1 MAADLVS
8 SISSLRTRLA
18 PDRHDGRVVGLVPTM
33 GALHDGHLRL
43 IDRAR
48 EECQRVVVSIF
59 VNPLQFDRD
68 DDLSRY
74 PRDLESDLDACAT
87 HGVDLVFAPGVDEM
101 YPSQPYCVV
110 EVVRLTDHLCGRHR
124 PGHFTGVATAVAK
137 LFQIVQPDRA
147 YFGQKDAQ
155 QLAVVRRLVA
165 DLNIPVEI
173 VAVPTVR
180 EADGL
185 AVSSRNHLLSPAERA
200 VATALYGVLQQAEC
214 LITSG
219 ARDPA
224 AVTREAEASLPA
236 DPGLRLEYLEVVDPD
251 EIQPVRDIEGPV
263 LVAGALWVGSTRLID
278 NIVCVPPGST
288 THTDGV

>member
-18 PDRHDGRVVGLVPTM
+18 PDRHDGRILGLVPTM

-48 EECQRVVVSIF
+48 EECQCVVVSIF

-87 HGVDLVFAPGVDEM
+87 HGVDLVFAPSVDEM
-101 YPSQPYCVV
+101 YPSQPTCVV
-110 EVVRLTDHLCGRHR
+110 EVLRLTDHLCGRHR

-137 LFQIVQPDRA
+137 LFQIVQPGRA

-155 QLAVVRRLVA
+155 QLAVIRRLVA

-200 VATALYGVLQQAEC
+200 VATSLYRVLQQAEH

-219 ARDPA
+219 ARDAA
-224 AVTREAEASLPA
+224 AVTRGAEASLPV

-251 EIQPVRDIEGPV
+251 EIQPVRDIEGLV

-288 THTDGV
+288 THTDGA

>member
-8 SISSLRTRLA
+8 SISSLRIRLA
-18 PDRHDGRVVGLVPTM
+18 PDRHDGRVLGLVPTM

-48 EECQRVVVSIF
+48 EECQCVVVSIF

-87 HGVDLVFAPGVDEM
+87 HGVDLIFAPSVDEM
-101 YPSQPYCVV
+101 YPTQPICVV
-110 EVVRLTDHLCGRHR
+110 EVLRLTDHLCGRHR

-155 QLAVVRRLVA
+155 QLAVVRRLVV

-200 VATALYGVLQQAEC
+200 VATSLYGILQRAER

-219 ARDPA
+219 VRDAA
-224 AVTREAEASLPA
+224 AVTRGAEASLPA
-236 DPGLRLEYLEVVDPD
+236 NPGLRLEYLEVVDPD
-251 EIQPVRDIEGPV
+251 ELQPVRHIEGPV

-278 NIVCVPPGST
+278 NIVCVVPGST
-288 THTDGV
+288 TQTDGV